1 MLLVSKMVESLQC
14 ILKKIEDK
22 LKSVSFPEDTKFEC
36 VKVTNSH
43 FVDISMKVNPIG
55 QKTPARH
62 LAEMFSRCLK
72 DSFFANLNS
81 I

>member
-1 MLLVSKMVESLQC
+1 MVESLQC

-43 FVDISMKVNPIG
+43 FVDISMKVA
-55 QKTPARH
+55 KKH
-62 LAEMFSRCLK
+62 LQDILRRCFQ
-72 DSFFANLNS
+72 DV
-81 I
+81 